1 MKFFARHER
10 TIFTLFGLAFLILI
24 WWIIAVLLQQNGTT
38 LFLTPGETVSRILQL
53 CFGKEAGSTF
63 SAIGW
68 TLFRLVLGFVFSFF
82 LAGILGTLAGLFP
95 KLRHFLKPFVGL
107 SRSIPTAAV
116 VLVFMGLLI
125 HPRLL
130 PVLDYVACFLTTMI
144 AFPILYEAFAK
155 GIEEEEEDV
164 NMSLE
169 LECGKRSFAAV
180 VYVLWPDSLPYI
192 SLGLVQALG
201 LSLKVTI
208 MSEVLTANNA
218 SHRGIGTLIFRS
230 QTDPL
235 FRTEDILPY
244 SIIALLLMMILDIPN
259 WILRN
264 RINRKQNGNSN
275 IQS

>member
-1 MKFFARHER
+1 
-10 TIFTLFGLAFLILI
+10 
-24 WWIIAVLLQQNGTT
+24 
-38 LFLTPGETVSRILQL
+38 
-53 CFGKEAGSTF
+53 
-63 SAIGW
+63 
-68 TLFRLVLGFVFSFF
+68 
-82 LAGILGTLAGLFP
+82 
-95 KLRHFLKPFVGL
+95 
-107 SRSIPTAAV
+107 
-116 VLVFMGLLI
+116 
-125 HPRLL
+125 
-130 PVLDYVACFLTTMI
+130 MI

-218 SHRGIGTLIFRS
+218 SRRGIGTLIFRS
-230 QTDPL
+230 QTDLL
-235 FRTEDILPY
+235 FRTEEILPY
-244 SIIALLLMMILDIPN
+244 SMIALLLMMILDIPN